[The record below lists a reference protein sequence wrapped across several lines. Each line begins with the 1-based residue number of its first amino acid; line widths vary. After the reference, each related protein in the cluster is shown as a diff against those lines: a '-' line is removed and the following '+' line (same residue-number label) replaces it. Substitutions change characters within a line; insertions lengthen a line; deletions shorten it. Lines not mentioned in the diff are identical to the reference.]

1 MIPRRIVGRKGE
13 RERPV
18 LILIVIYFA
27 LRTLFR
33 LRRRDS
39 PPKDWAPPP
48 PPPRPPH
55 VPRRQTMTDP
65 AAGARGD
72 QSLQFDHVER
82 AGQTPGLTCS
92 ICQRPIAASYYE
104 INGKVTCQGCRGQ
117 IMAAWNRGSPAQRFA
132 KALGLGAA
140 AAALGAGVY
149 FGIEALTGYEF
160 GLRSEERRVGKE
172 CRSRWAPYH

>member
-1 MIPRRIVGRKGE
+1 
-13 RERPV
+13 
-18 LILIVIYFA
+18 
-27 LRTLFR
+27 
-33 LRRRDS
+33 
-39 PPKDWAPPP
+39 
-48 PPPRPPH
+48 
-55 VPRRQTMTDP
+55 MTDP

-160 GLRSEERRVGKE
+160 GLVAVVVGLLVGTAVRKGSSGPGGW
-172 CRSRWAPYH
+172 RYPLLATFPPYNALGAADPQPLPPAAPQELQGAP